1 MTELDMKFLES
12 FPGKVVRKDLT
23 SLMKKGANVPTYVLE
38 YLLGMYCATDDEE
51 AIEIGLSKI
60 KRILSENYVRPDQS
74 EYVKSKIKENGQY
87 TIIDKI
93 TVVFDDREDKYV
105 ARFTNLRMDPFEV
118 SSDLVIHNEKL
129 LVGGIWC
136 ILKIEY
142 VGLEREREENEQETF
157 EEDIFGNHKKKKK
170 IKKKKSK
177 YDSPFEIASLKPI
190 QMPNLDLDEIKQARS
205 NFSKEEWMTLL
216 LRSAG
221 YEPEELTEKEKLHY
235 LLRFVPF
242 IQKNYN
248 LVELGPR
255 GTGKS
260 HAYSELSPYSILMSS
275 GTTTVSN
282 MFYNMASHRVGLVG
296 NWDCIAFDEV
306 VGITQA
312 SADMVQIMKNYMA
325 NGSFARGADSISS
338 DASIAFE
345 GNTFRSVADMM
356 RTTNLFEPFPEEFN
370 NDSTFFDRIHAYLP
384 GWETPK
390 LRSSLFTKRYGLISD
405 CFSEFC
411 HAMRKYDFT
420 NSFSQYFELNNQFN
434 TRDTIAVGR
443 TFSGMAKLIYPDENM
458 TKEETREI
466 LEYAIECRRRV
477 KEQLRKMTPGEFSD
491 VNLGYIDNDTG
502 EEFVVSLPETANGT
516 LIFGGIEAPGYVYGV
531 GRSVTDVLGIYRL
544 ENKLIDGTGVFSFK
558 NVEGLARAPKSVKD
572 SITAAF
578 NYFGE
583 NYKKIITG
591 AYENFD
597 YSLYFNDLQSRGVS
611 DEISVAEVVGLFSG
625 LANRPVLPSLV
636 ICGRVVMSGSMM
648 PITSELD
655 EIFVAAINAGAKR
668 IMLPVESSD
677 RYDKLKPELKNAI
690 SAIFYSTPLDAAKK
704 ALGVD

>member
-1 MTELDMKFLES
+1 MTEFDMKVLDS

-23 SLMKKGANVPTYVLE
+23 TLMKKGANVPTYVLE

-51 AIEIGLSKI
+51 AIEIGLGKI

-93 TVVFDDREDKYV
+93 TVVFDDREDKYI

-118 SSDLVIHNEKL
+118 PSDLVVHNEKL
-129 LVGGIWC
+129 LIGGIWC
-136 ILKIEY
+136 IVKIEY
-142 VGLEREREENEQETF
+142 VGLEKKDEDNQEAF
-157 EEDIFGNHKKKKK
+157 EEDIFGNQKKKKK
-170 IKKKKSK
+170 LKKKKSK
-177 YDSPFEIASLKPI
+177 YDSPFEISSLKPI
-190 QMPNLDLDEIKQARS
+190 QMPNLDLDEIKDARA
-205 NFSKEEWMTLL
+205 NFTKEEWMTLL

-221 YEPEELTEKEKLHY
+221 YEPDELSEKEKLHY

-260 HAYSELSPYSILMSS
+260 HVYSELSPYSILMSS

-282 MFYNMASHRVGLVG
+282 MFYNMSSHRIGLVG

-306 VGITQA
+306 AGITQA
-312 SADMVQIMKNYMA
+312 SGDMVQIMKNYMA

-356 RTTNLFEPFPEEFN
+356 RTTNLFEPFPEAFN
-370 NDSTFFDRIHAYLP
+370 NDSAFFDRIHAYLP

-390 LRSSLFTKRYGLISD
+390 LRSSLFTKGYGLISD

-420 NSFSQYFELNNQFN
+420 NSFAEYFALNNQFN

-443 TFSGMAKLIYPDENM
+443 TFSGLAKLIFPDERM
-458 TKEETREI
+458 SKEDAREI

-491 VNLGYIDNDTG
+491 VNLGYIDLDTD
-502 EEFVVSLPETANGT
+502 EETIVNLPEISNGT
-516 LIFGGIEAPGYVYGV
+516 LVFEGLETPGYVYGI
-531 GRSVTDVLGIYRL
+531 GKSITNVLGVYRL
-544 ENKLIDGTGVFSFK
+544 ENKLVSGTGSLSFK
-558 NVEGLARAPKSVKD
+558 NVEGLAHAPKSVKD

-583 NYKKIITG
+583 NSGKIISG
-591 AYENFD
+591 AYEEFD
-597 YSLYFNDLQSRGVS
+597 YSLYFNDLQNRGVS

-625 LANRPVLPSLV
+625 LANRAVLPSLV

-648 PITSELD
+648 PITTELD
-655 EIFVAAINAGAKR
+655 EIFVTAANAGAKR
-668 IMLPVESSD
+668 IMLPAESKEN
-677 RYDKLKPELKNAI
+677 YDKLKSDLKNEI
-690 SAIFYSTPLDAAKK
+690 SVIFYSTPLDAAKK